1 MTHVVSAQVRPVPRD
16 LEPLLEQFGRTC
28 EWVVRDGL
36 ARPSCQDASIPIDN
50 LPTFCGE
57 CGGKVVRV

>member
-1 MTHVVSAQVRPVPRD
+1 MTHVVSAQVRTVPRE

-28 EWVVRDGL
+28 EWVVRNGV
-36 ARPSCQDASIPIDN
+36 ARPGCQDMVIPTGN